1 MGTTV
6 VTTMFTFVPV
16 SVGMGTVRGW
26 GWCGGCV
33 QVGSCGYRVRMVM
46 GWGRLCVRVY
56 VYVYDTTVPMTMCTR
71 SYLRRQWW
79 GSFTKSVMLGS
90 LTTPTSVPYKVREVV
105 SSKD

>member
-1 MGTTV
+1 MCSSG
-6 VTTMFTFVPV
+6 FLWLQ
-16 SVGMGTVRGW
+16 GEDGHGL
-26 GWCGGCV
+26 
-33 QVGSCGYRVRMVM
+33 GSFMCT
-46 GWGRLCVRVY
+46 WD
-56 VYVYDTTVPMTMCTR
+56 DTTVPMTMCTR